1 MPDDVYRHY
10 MRTNLAPALVFLV
23 SITVVALVEPGIS
36 MLMWIASFPL
46 EAWLDRLGGPDVAQ
60 WERQAVEA
68 ED

>member
-1 MPDDVYRHY
+1 
-10 MRTNLAPALVFLV
+10 LVFLV

-46 EAWLDRLGGPDVAQ
+46 EAWLDRLGGPDVAR